1 MSTQSGVTGIPAPHA
16 TSGSCRKVR
25 RACCELMVFAAP
37 RRYCRKVTA
46 LPIEADHLP
55 PVPNTV
61 AGIRALLP
69 AHRRAEFDNELLAA
83 VDTESLAIIRAFR
96 KRWWALAAFET
107 DPSLHN
113 LADEPVM
120 YASPIPR

>member
-1 MSTQSGVTGIPAPHA
+1 
-16 TSGSCRKVR
+16 
-25 RACCELMVFAAP
+25 MVFAAP